1 MGRYSIFEFKYIVWI
16 LFLAFFTFMGAG
28 NILIVSVVGALLCM
42 MGILQPAEKA
52 DLWILV
58 P

>member
-1 MGRYSIFEFKYIVWI
+1 MDIVSRFFIFM
-16 LFLAFFTFMGAG
+16 FMGAG